1 MTSDD
6 DDRLIERIRASL
18 AEHAAQIEP
27 RSTNWADYVEHAA
40 LEKDR
45 PPNRRPSRAL
55 VSLAVAATLVIGPA
69 ETSTAVSSSTSSAA
83 RFTAPVPTA
92 TAPVP
97 PATVPPRPAPP
108 TFRPHSVTFVSG
120 THGWVLGTAPCASA
134 SPCPAM
140 AETLD
145 GGDHWQLAAAP
156 GDLPAD
162 LSSTGVRFA
171 DDHIGWVYGD
181 GLWETRNGGTTWV
194 SVTLPTMVAGDHV
207 ASLETGAGRVY
218 ALVTSPGD
226 QASAAQG
233 SAPVR
238 VLRSAPGSDVWS
250 VVLQAPGHASGGLVM
265 QRGVVRL
272 LVDDGAFTSAPSPCQ
287 NPVTLAAAG
296 ATEVTV
302 VCSLG
307 AAAGSSQK
315 TIMVSHDSG
324 ASYQR
329 RTDAPLDGSVM
340 QASMADA
347 HTIVIAASSGAAFLH
362 VSADGGSTWQTT
374 SLAPGGGSWFDL
386 GFTTTTR
393 GIAVLDT
400 VEQAE
405 LLRSVDAGRS
415 WQAVP
420 FAY

>member
-1 MTSDD
+1 
-6 DDRLIERIRASL
+6 
-18 AEHAAQIEP
+18 
-27 RSTNWADYVEHAA
+27 
-40 LEKDR
+40 
-45 PPNRRPSRAL
+45 
-55 VSLAVAATLVIGPA
+55 
-69 ETSTAVSSSTSSAA
+69 
-83 RFTAPVPTA
+83 
-92 TAPVP
+92 
-97 PATVPPRPAPP
+97 
-108 TFRPHSVTFVSG
+108 VTFVSG

-272 LVDDGAFTSAPSPCQ
+272 LVDDGDTAAVHTVVDDGAFTSAPSPCQ